1 MACITGYLLYI
12 CKETH
17 YEKCL
22 RKVAKFV
29 SEQNDR
35 VYKPRGLLLT
45 DPTTRGLRLIEISV
59 LDRPAS
65 WLHISRSR
73 EFFMWPAHYS
83 SDYLARITDMHALV
97 NACRHSYVAYRL
109 VWASRGPGAKR
120 GCLRESPAAIHG
132 VDSSRVWG
140 KNSLILRQWFSQLF
154 GLTECVRNEL
164 EFFRS
169 KEELLCLVS

>member
-1 MACITGYLLYI
+1 MRLPVFAIFEGNHAALEDMAAGRGQAGGGPPPNCQKVFIQRDYSEGTMVKFQTRFPTELESRLDRQSFEYTINQLNSYFAEAERPSCRTYCEGCLACITGYLLYI

-65 WLHISRSR
+65 
-73 EFFMWPAHYS
+73 
-83 SDYLARITDMHALV
+83 
-97 NACRHSYVAYRL
+97 
-109 VWASRGPGAKR
+109 
-120 GCLRESPAAIHG
+120 
-132 VDSSRVWG
+132 
-140 KNSLILRQWFSQLF
+140 
-154 GLTECVRNEL
+154 
-164 EFFRS
+164 
-169 KEELLCLVS
+169 